1 MASFGKY
8 GNAHFHA
15 YEHVARSICSLSNF
29 SFFGSCFFSSMS
41 LFIYYYVRIVLNLTS
56 DERER
61 ASMCAKGL
69 VGVNSIVYKW
79 MNECIFCFV
88 VCTNSLVSNARI
100 CDCVP
105 LVAIKFDFTH
115 DNYIWT
121 LRQTYNSSHLWEPLR
136 DAVLSVLL
144 FVNCHF
150 ASFSRLIAACFHFL
164 LLKCLS

>member
-1 MASFGKY
+1 M
-8 GNAHFHA
+8 
-15 YEHVARSICSLSNF
+15 
-29 SFFGSCFFSSMS
+29 
-41 LFIYYYVRIVLNLTS
+41 
-56 DERER
+56 RER

-164 LLKCLS
+164 LLKCLSWKVIILLQFILPHELWQNPTLTHTHTHTNKLILLA